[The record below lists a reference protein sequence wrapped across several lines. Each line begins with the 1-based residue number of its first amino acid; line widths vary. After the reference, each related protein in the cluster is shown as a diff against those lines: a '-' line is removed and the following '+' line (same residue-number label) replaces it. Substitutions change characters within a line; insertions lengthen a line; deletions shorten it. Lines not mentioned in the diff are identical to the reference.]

1 MKFIATV
8 ASGLEHV
15 LAEELDGL
23 GARSI
28 RPGRKSVGFRGDL
41 DAGLRACL
49 WSRTA
54 SRILHPLAQF
64 SARNDRELY
73 EGVFALDWKAHWRPG
88 TTIAVDFV
96 GHSAELR
103 DSRYGAMKVKDAIC
117 DRLRE
122 QVGTRP
128 DVDTKEPDLRI
139 NVHLR
144 ENYATI
150 SIDLAGIP
158 LHVRGRDRDGGPA
171 PLKENL
177 AAAMLILAG
186 WRGAAKEGA
195 VLVDPFCGS
204 GTILIEAADILA
216 DRAPGLQ
223 RPRWG
228 FTGWLQHDPK
238 IWAGLIKEAEARV
251 QPVPKGRIFGR
262 DLDEGQLAR
271 CRGNLKRAELAN
283 VITLEEGDMRDARPP
298 VDEPG
303 IWVTN
308 PPYGERLGDTDDV
321 LALHR
326 AIGDTLRR
334 HWLGWTGWVLAG
346 SPKLARQFGLKPAV
360 KYELRNGS
368 LDCRLVCLPI
378 NPAPV
383 ARDA

>member
-1 MKFIATV
+1 MMFIATV

-15 LAEELDGL
+15 LAEELDGI

-41 DAGLRACL
+41 KTGLRACL

-54 SRILHPLAQF
+54 SRVLYMLDQF

-73 EGVFALDWKAHWRPG
+73 EGVFAIDWKEHWRPG

-122 QVGTRP
+122 QVGERP
-128 DVDTKEPDLRI
+128 DVNTKEPDLRI

-144 ENYATI
+144 EDFATV

-204 GTILIEAADILA
+204 GTLLIEAADILA
-216 DRAPGLQ
+216 DRAPGLD

-228 FTGWLQHDPK
+228 FAGWLQHDPAV
-238 IWAGLIKEAEARV
+238 WAELISEAKARTN
-251 QPVPKGRIFGR
+251 PVPAGRLFGR
-262 DLDEGQLAR
+262 DLDEAQLAR
-271 CRGNLKRAELAN
+271 CRGNFKRAGLADA
-283 VITLEEGDMRDARPP
+283 ITLEEGDMRDARPP
-298 VDEPG
+298 VDAPG
-303 IWVTN
+303 VWVTN

-378 NPAPV
+378 NSAPV